1 MTGLAFSPA
10 AVRDIEQIGDY
21 IAKDSVSHAQKFVAR
36 IKAQCNKV
44 ANSPLSYPARND
56 LISGVRMAALGRYL
70 IFFLVTDDEVRIER
84 VLHGARD
91 LQDLFNY
98 HQK

>member
-10 AVRDIEQIGDY
+10 AVRDIQQIVDY
-21 IAKDSVSHAQKFVAR
+21 IAKDSVSNAQKFVAR
-36 IKAQCNKV
+36 IKAQCNKA
-44 ANSPLSYPARND
+44 ANNPLSYPARND
-56 LISGVRMAALGRYL
+56 LMSGVRMATLGRFL
-70 IFFLVTDDEVRIER
+70 IFFSESDDEVRIER

>member
-1 MTGLAFSPA
+1 MARLAFSPA
-10 AVRDIEQIGDY
+10 AVRDIQQIGDY
-21 IAKDSVSHAQKFVAR
+21 IAKDSVANAQKFVAR
-36 IKAQCNKV
+36 IKAQCNQA

-56 LISGVRMAALGRYL
+56 LISGVRMAALGGYL
-70 IFFLVTDDEVRIER
+70 IFFLVADDEVRIER

-91 LQDLFNY
+91 LQDLFNV